1 MTPLKKAKLYGLTF
15 QQIDKVVN
23 NATKSIR
30 KAYTF
35 TGCYTLEDLYST
47 GWLGAISAI
56 NQEKFGRC
64 HNKLAYIYV
73 FARGYMTHAL
83 HRKSRMVKVPWEDLK
98 TQKPGTAHLSY
109 SWENLPEPAAQDNP
123 DRALYELVGL
133 LSDKDA
139 KNIISGKTISPE
151 AAAIVEQIKQC
162 AVV

>member
-1 MTPLKKAKLYGLTF
+1 MTPLQKAKLYGLSF
-15 QQIDKVVN
+15 QDIDKVVN

-35 TGCYTLEDLYST
+35 TGSYTAEDLYST

-73 FARGYMTHAL
+73 FSRGYMTHAL

-109 SWENLPEPAAQDNP
+109 SWDNLPEPSAQECLDV
-123 DRALYELVGL
+123 ALYDLIGL
-133 LSDKDA
+133 LSDKDT
-139 KNIISGKTISPE
+139 KNIISGKPVSAE
-151 AAAIVEQIKQC
+151 AAGIIKRIKQH
-162 AVV
+162 AA